1 MTTVKE
7 SLFFVILGGKGQKP
21 NAIMQ
26 VAELVSVEF
35 TARFLFFFFFF
46 NL

>member
-1 MTTVKE
+1 MTTGKRI
-7 SLFFVILGGKGQKP
+7 SFLVILGGKGQKP

-35 TARFLFFFFFF
+35 TARSLM
-46 NL
+46 LKLRL